1 MSNRVFVVGNG
12 MTKFLKPRTGNPD
25 YPLMAKQ
32 ATLRALRDAGI
43 TYDQVQHVHFFL
55 SSIFYF

>member
-25 YPLMAKQ
+25 YPDMAKQ

-43 TYDQVQHVHFFL
+43 TYDQIQHVR
-55 SSIFYF
+55 